1 MNKPKWIKSK
11 ILGHVFVLIILL
23 RGLMIGIELAFDSN
37 DVENGVILIIMM
49 VIVMMIE
56 IYRMEKAIKK
66 ENTLTHLIE
75 EDNLVL
81 SMGNERNLPLF

>member
-66 ENTLTHLIE
+66 GKHTHPS
-75 EDNLVL
+75 D
-81 SMGNERNLPLF
+81 